1 MLKGRYFAAATVLAA
16 IVFTGPVQ
24 AQTLSYADAITKLAD
39 DCGADIQ
46 KLCKGLNLGNGR
58 IADCLQ
64 QNASKVT
71 PTCKGAISVVLQS
84 IAQREQAQASY
95 QKVCQ
100 RDIAKRCSDI
110 KGDGFILA
118 CLAKKQERISQECNQ
133 VITDAGWR

>member
-1 MLKGRYFAAATVLAA
+1 M
-16 IVFTGPVQ
+16 
-24 AQTLSYADAITKLAD
+24 
-39 DCGADIQ
+39 
-46 KLCKGLNLGNGR
+46 CKGLNLGNGR

-71 PTCKGAISVVLQS
+71 PTYRGAISVVLQS

-118 CLAKKQERISQECNQ
+118 CLATKQERISQECNQ
-133 VITDAGWR
+133 VITEAGWRQYHEVSRKRRRFACRNRSLPLPDVCPGGFSTADHHRAQKG